1 MTTKNNAAQVA
12 AQAEPCQKIAVL
24 TTTQVG
30 RCDDSKASLTSREA
44 RLLVGGGHAGT
55 LSPFALVG
63 EVRNWAQQ
71 FNAPDAVALVCAM
84 NDLERLLIR
93 GWQEVNESL
102 LRLNLAQTAK
112 TQERADQ
119 LRADT
124 MRYLRRCNAGGDVAP

>member
-44 RLLVGGGHAGT
+44 RLLVG
-55 LSPFALVG
+55 
-63 EVRNWAQQ
+63 EVRIWAQQ

-119 LRADT
+119 LRADA
-124 MRYLRRCNAGGDVAP
+124 MSYLRRWNAGGDVAP

>member
-1 MTTKNNAAQVA
+1 MTSKNNAAQVA
-12 AQAEPCQKIAVL
+12 AQAEPCQKNAVL

-30 RCDDSKASLTSREA
+30 GCDDPKASLTSREA
-44 RLLVGGGHAGT
+44 RL
-55 LSPFALVG
+55 LVG

-119 LRADT
+119 LRADA
-124 MRYLRRCNAGGDVAP
+124 MSYLRRWNAGGDVAP

>member
-1 MTTKNNAAQVA
+1 MTSKNNAAQVA

-44 RLLVGGGHAGT
+44 RLLVG
-55 LSPFALVG
+55 
-63 EVRNWAQQ
+63 EVRIWAQQ

-119 LRADT
+119 LRADA
-124 MRYLRRCNAGGDVAP
+124 MSYLRRWNAGGDVAP